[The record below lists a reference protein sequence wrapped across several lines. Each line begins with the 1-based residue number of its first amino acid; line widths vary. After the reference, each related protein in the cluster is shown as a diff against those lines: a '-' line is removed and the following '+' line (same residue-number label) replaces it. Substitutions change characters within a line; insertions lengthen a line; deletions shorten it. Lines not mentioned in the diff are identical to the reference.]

1 MKRNI
6 AKVALAVLLALGQT
20 VAHAQPAAGDFEPPP
35 ALGAAELLPADLI
48 KSERHTLV
56 EPVPIDGFRA
66 TFDLKTGHG
75 EFRVPGREL
84 AYLRIAELPA
94 IEQLTRIEHG
104 QAFADSL
111 ARAAKAPL
119 DFIANAVT
127 APDATVGNVGAG
139 AGTLLERL
147 GITIRTTLDRVSDD
161 VSDIASAKEK
171 TVEAADES
179 SRPPSFTSDP
189 FGYSKAR
196 RSWAKT
202 VGVDPYSSNPVL
214 QRLLDDAATASFAG
228 SFAVDTALGLV
239 AAPVKFAVG
248 FDTDSRDAVWDLS
261 PEDIQVRLEKRLAA
275 MGIEGRVVRD
285 LFRNPWLTPTLQT
298 ALVGALEKLEGTTG
312 RADGVDLATRL
323 PSEARLRGLIETLN
337 LLAGHHQSAEPIR
350 NLRFQN
356 SVAIGQ
362 IADGKLVAA
371 ISADY
376 LSWNAAA
383 AELASRPD
391 LQAAQRTLLISG
403 KASARARQEFERAGW
418 ALTESAPPR
427 AAVANA
433 SAPGVAAVA
442 Q

>member
-1 MKRNI
+1 MTQRI
-6 AKVALAVLLALGQT
+6 THVFAFLLLALSQAA
-20 VAHAQPAAGDFEPPP
+20 AHAQASPGGFEEAP
-35 ALGAAELLPADLI
+35 ALSAAELLPADLVR
-48 KSERHTLV
+48 SERHTLV
-56 EPVPIDGFRA
+56 EPVRIDGFRA
-66 TFDLKTGHG
+66 MFDLKTGHG

-94 IEQLTRIEHG
+94 IEALNRIEHS
-104 QAFADSL
+104 QVFTDSL
-111 ARAAKAPL
+111 AKAAKAPL
-119 DFIANAVT
+119 DFLTNAVS
-127 APDATVGNVGAG
+127 APDKTAGNVAAG

-147 GITIRTTLDRVSDD
+147 GITIRSTLERVSDG
-161 VSDIASAKEK
+161 VSDIATARET
-171 TVEAADES
+171 TVESSEES
-179 SRPPSFTSDP
+179 KPPSFTSDP

-228 SFAVDTALGLV
+228 SFAVDTTLGLV

-285 LFRNPWLTPTLQT
+285 FFRNPWLTPTLQT
-298 ALVGALEKLEGTTG
+298 ALVAALEKLEGTTG
-312 RADGVDLATRL
+312 RADAVDLATRL
-323 PSEARLRGLIETLN
+323 PGEARLRGLIETLN
-337 LLAGHHQSAEPIR
+337 LLAGYHQSAAPIR

-356 SVAIGQ
+356 SVAIGNL
-362 IADGKLVAA
+362 ADGKLVAA

-383 AELASRPD
+383 AELAGRPD
-391 LQAAQRTLLISG
+391 LLAPQRTLLISG

-418 ALTESAPPR
+418 ALTESALPR
-427 AAVANA
+427 AAVARV

>member
-1 MKRNI
+1 VKRQTTQL
-6 AKVALAVLLALGQT
+6 ALAVLLALGQPL
-20 VAHAQPAAGDFEPPP
+20 VYAQTAAGDFEDAP
-35 ALGAAELLPADLI
+35 ALSAAELLPANLV

-56 EPVPIDGFRA
+56 EPVRIEGFRA
-66 TFDLKTGHG
+66 MFDLKTGHG

-94 IEQLTRIEHG
+94 IEALNRIEHS
-104 QAFADSL
+104 QVFTDSL
-111 ARAAKAPL
+111 AKAAKAPL
-119 DFIANAVT
+119 DFIANAIS

-147 GITIRTTLDRVSDD
+147 GITIRTTLDRVSDG
-161 VSDIASAKEK
+161 VSDIATARET
-171 TVEAADES
+171 TVETSEES
-179 SRPPSFTSDP
+179 KPPSFTSDP

-261 PEDIQVRLEKRLAA
+261 PEDIQARLEKRLAA

-298 ALVGALEKLEGTTG
+298 ALVAALEKLEGATG
-312 RADGVDLATRL
+312 RADAVDLATRL
-323 PSEARLRGLIETLN
+323 PGEARLRGLIETLN

-356 SVAIGQ
+356 SVAIGNL
-362 IADGKLVAA
+362 ADGKLVAA

-383 AELASRPD
+383 AELAGRPD

-418 ALTESAPPR
+418 ALTESALPR
-427 AAVANA
+427 AAVANV

>member
-1 MKRNI
+1 VKRQTTQL
-6 AKVALAVLLALGQT
+6 ALAVLLALGHSLG
-20 VAHAQPAAGDFEPPP
+20 HAQTAAGDFEDAP
-35 ALGAAELLPADLI
+35 ALSAAELLPANLV

-56 EPVPIDGFRA
+56 EPVRIEGFRA
-66 TFDLKTGHG
+66 MFDLKTGHG

-94 IEQLTRIEHG
+94 IEALNRIEHS
-104 QAFADSL
+104 QVFTDSL
-111 ARAAKAPL
+111 AKAAKAPL
-119 DFIANAVT
+119 DFIANAIS

-147 GITIRTTLDRVSDD
+147 GITIRTTLDRVSDG
-161 VSDIASAKEK
+161 VSDIATARET
-171 TVEAADES
+171 TVETSEES
-179 SRPPSFTSDP
+179 KPPSFTSDP

-261 PEDIQVRLEKRLAA
+261 PEDIQARLEKRLAA

-298 ALVGALEKLEGTTG
+298 ALVAALEKLEGATG
-312 RADGVDLATRL
+312 RADAVDLATRL
-323 PSEARLRGLIETLN
+323 PGEARLRGLIETLN
-337 LLAGHHQSAEPIR
+337 LLAGHHQSAEPIG

-356 SVAIGQ
+356 SVAIGNL
-362 IADGKLVAA
+362 ADGKLVAA

-383 AELASRPD
+383 AELAGRLD
-391 LQAAQRTLLISG
+391 LLAPQRTLLISG

-418 ALTESAPPR
+418 ALTESALPR
-427 AAVANA
+427 AAVANV

>member
-1 MKRNI
+1 VKRQTTQL
-6 AKVALAVLLALGQT
+6 ALAVLLALGHSLG
-20 VAHAQPAAGDFEPPP
+20 HAQTAAGDFEDAP
-35 ALGAAELLPADLI
+35 ALSAAELLPANLV

-56 EPVPIDGFRA
+56 EPVRIEGFRA
-66 TFDLKTGHG
+66 MFDLKTGHG

-94 IEQLTRIEHG
+94 IEALNRIEHS
-104 QAFADSL
+104 QVFTDSL
-111 ARAAKAPL
+111 AKAAKAPL
-119 DFIANAVT
+119 DFIANAIS

-147 GITIRTTLDRVSDD
+147 GITIRTTLDRVSDG
-161 VSDIASAKEK
+161 VSDIATARET
-171 TVEAADES
+171 TVETSEES
-179 SRPPSFTSDP
+179 KPPSFTSDP

-261 PEDIQVRLEKRLAA
+261 PEDIQARLEKRLAA

-298 ALVGALEKLEGTTG
+298 ALVAALEKLEGATG
-312 RADGVDLATRL
+312 RADAVDLATRL
-323 PSEARLRGLIETLN
+323 PGEARLRGLIETLN

-356 SVAIGQ
+356 SVAIGNL
-362 IADGKLVAA
+362 ADGKLVAA

-383 AELASRPD
+383 AELAGRLD
-391 LQAAQRTLLISG
+391 LLAPQRTLLISG

-418 ALTESAPPR
+418 ALTESALPR
-427 AAVANA
+427 AAVANV

>member
-1 MKRNI
+1 VTRRI
-6 AKVALAVLLALGQT
+6 THAFTLLLLALSQSA
-20 VAHAQPAAGDFEPPP
+20 VIAQASQGGFEEAP
-35 ALGAAELLPADLI
+35 ALSAAELLPADLVR
-48 KSERHTLV
+48 SERHTLAD
-56 EPVPIDGFRA
+56 PVRIDGFRA

-94 IEQLTRIEHG
+94 IEALNRIEHS
-104 QAFADSL
+104 QVFTDSL
-111 ARAAKAPL
+111 AKAAKAPL
-119 DFIANAVT
+119 DFLANAVS
-127 APDATVGNVGAG
+127 APDATAGNVAAG

-147 GITIRTTLDRVSDD
+147 GITIRSTLERVSDG
-161 VSDIASAKEK
+161 VSDIATARGT
-171 TVEAADES
+171 TVETSEES
-179 SRPPSFTSDP
+179 KPPSFTSDP

-228 SFAVDTALGLV
+228 SFAVDTTLGLV

-298 ALVGALEKLEGTTG
+298 ALVATLEKLEGTTG
-312 RADGVDLATRL
+312 RAEAVDLATRL
-323 PSEARLRGLIETLN
+323 PGEARLRGLIETLN

-356 SVAIGQ
+356 NVAVGNL
-362 IADGKLVAA
+362 ADGKLVAA

-383 AELASRPD
+383 AELATRAD
-391 LQAAQRTLLISG
+391 LLAPQRTLLISG
-403 KASARARQEFERAGW
+403 KASVRARQEFEQAGW
-418 ALTESAPPR
+418 ALTESALPR
-427 AAVANA
+427 AEVAKA
-433 SAPGVAAVA
+433 SAAGIAAA
-442 Q
+442 AK